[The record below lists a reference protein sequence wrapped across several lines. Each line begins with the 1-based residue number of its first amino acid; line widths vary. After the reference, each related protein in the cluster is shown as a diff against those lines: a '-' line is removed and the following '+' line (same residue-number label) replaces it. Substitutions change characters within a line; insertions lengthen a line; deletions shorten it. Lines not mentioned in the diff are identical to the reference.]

1 MYIYIHTVYV
11 NIITPQVEECAPPV
25 CLLVYSTHEVT
36 RDAVRLDTAGVQG
49 MIVGMM
55 GFMAENDMEMVIEAT
70 TMGGMMGISFGKLT

>member
-1 MYIYIHTVYV
+1 M
-11 NIITPQVEECAPPV
+11 
-25 CLLVYSTHEVT
+25 T